1 MSGSPSCLAQLVE
14 RKALNLGMRSSSPPR
29 PIVPFPPVRLLR
41 QSCGCL
47 PCRTEKSIL
56 VPSFS
61 LSLLCRCAYICYLSS
76 FLARGI
82 SWSYLSLCGG
92 SCADITSFADL
103 LFLIY
108 HRNPFLCRE
117 RPASSKTGL
126 VLDPFLCRERPGS
139 FKKGPSATSAQTF
152 TFFLLLG
159 PLFVQWAAWILQ
171 NGAQHKEKGEG
182 AGPRFGGSRP
192 LTAQKGVQHQEK
204 GEGLSWCGAGPLF
217 GESRPLTAPKRV
229 QAAGKRWRS
238 ELRSKLLTAQ
248 KGVLHQEKGEGLIQ
262 FPRTKAEL
270 KFRALHFTNWASGLC
285 IKAMLSWW
293 ISKGRI
299 SAQQPPH
306 RESHDQKEEHRYSL

>member
-1 MSGSPSCLAQLVE
+1 MPCIMSGSPSCLAQLVE

-61 LSLLCRCAYICYLSS
+61 LSLSFVAVPIYYSS

-139 FKKGPSATSAQTF
+139 SKKDSTATSAQTF
-152 TFFLLLG
+152 TFFLVLDHFLCHERPG
-159 PLFVQWAAWILQ
+159 SSKKRC
-171 NGAQHKEKGEG
+171 NG
-182 AGPRFGGSRP
+182 
-192 LTAQKGVQHQEK
+192 T
-204 GEGLSWCGAGPLF
+204 
-217 GESRPLTAPKRV
+217 
-229 QAAGKRWRS
+229 
-238 ELRSKLLTAQ
+238 
-248 KGVLHQEKGEGLIQ
+248 
-262 FPRTKAEL
+262 
-270 KFRALHFTNWASGLC
+270 
-285 IKAMLSWW
+285 
-293 ISKGRI
+293 
-299 SAQQPPH
+299 
-306 RESHDQKEEHRYSL
+306 